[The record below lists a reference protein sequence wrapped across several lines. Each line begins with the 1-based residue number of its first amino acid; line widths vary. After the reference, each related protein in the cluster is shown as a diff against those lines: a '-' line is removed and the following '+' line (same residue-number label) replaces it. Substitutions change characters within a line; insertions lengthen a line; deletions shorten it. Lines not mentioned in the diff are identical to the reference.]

1 LWCCGT
7 MVEVAGP
14 LRRPPIRWTVE
25 RIGWQEPL
33 RMRHRHRPL
42 VTLLL
47 IAGLSACSKPA
58 PQAPVGGQGAAGAA
72 SATDPIGEDPTRPR
86 TGAGDAMVRAFAAPS
101 VAQNTD
107 DPAGFVPLRSQEVKD
122 AIYRALRSG
131 ETQRWQDGKL
141 SGYAVP
147 SGTTAA
153 NGCRAV
159 RYTVD
164 QRPEVPFESINAC
177 SVSR

>member
-1 LWCCGT
+1 MRARHL
-7 MVEVAGP
+7 P
-14 LRRPPIRWTVE
+14 LIS
-25 RIGWQEPL
+25 
-33 RMRHRHRPL
+33 
-42 VTLLL
+42 LLL
-47 IAGLSACSKPA
+47 ITLVSACSKPA
-58 PQAPVGGQGAAGAA
+58 PQAAAKAG
-72 SATDPIGEDPTRPR
+72 TDPIGQDPTRPG
-86 TGAGDAMVRAFAAPS
+86 TAADAAVARALAMPS

-107 DPAGFVPLRSQEVKD
+107 NPQFFVPLRSQPVKD

-147 SGTTAA
+147 SATTDA

-164 QRPEVPFESINAC
+164 QRPEVPFEAINAC
-177 SVSR
+177 SVSG

>member
-1 LWCCGT
+1 
-7 MVEVAGP
+7 M
-14 LRRPPIRWTVE
+14 
-25 RIGWQEPL
+25 
-33 RMRHRHRPL
+33 RMRRSQL
-42 VTLLL
+42 IALLL
-47 IAGLSACSKPA
+47 IAAVTACSKSA
-58 PQAPVGGQGAAGAA
+58 HQAGAQDRA
-72 SATDPIGEDPTRPR
+72 ATDPIGGDPTQP
-86 TGAGDAMVRAFAAPS
+86 GAAADAAVAKVLAMPS

-107 DPAGFVPLRSQEVKD
+107 DPAFFVPLRSQPVKD

-147 SGTTAA
+147 SATTGA

-159 RYTVD
+159 RYTID

-177 SVSR
+177 SVSG

>member
-1 LWCCGT
+1 
-7 MVEVAGP
+7 MRP
-14 LRRPPIRWTVE
+14 RQLRLIP
-25 RIGWQEPL
+25 
-33 RMRHRHRPL
+33 
-42 VTLLL
+42 LLL
-47 IAGLSACSKPA
+47 IAVVSACSKPA
-58 PQAPVGGQGAAGAA
+58 PQAAAAGKAN
-72 SATDPIGEDPTRPR
+72 TDPIGQDPTRLSPAADV
-86 TGAGDAMVRAFAAPS
+86 AGPSVFAQPS

-107 DPAGFVPLRSQEVKD
+107 DPASFVPLRSQPVKD

-131 ETQRWQDGKL
+131 ETQRWRDGKL

-147 SGTTAA
+147 SAATGA

-177 SVSR
+177 AASG

>member
-1 LWCCGT
+1 MPVRQL
-7 MVEVAGP
+7 
-14 LRRPPIRWTVE
+14 L
-25 RIGWQEPL
+25 
-33 RMRHRHRPL
+33 L
-42 VTLLL
+42 VPLLL
-47 IAGLSACSKPA
+47 IAVVSACSKPA
-58 PQAPVGGQGAAGAA
+58 PRAAAAGKAG
-72 SATDPIGEDPTRPR
+72 TDPIGQDPTRPG
-86 TGAGDAMVRAFAAPS
+86 TTPADAAVAKVLAMPS

-107 DPAGFVPLRSQEVKD
+107 NPAFFVPLRSQPVKD

-131 ETQRWQDGKL
+131 QPQRWQDGKL

-147 SGTTAA
+147 SLTTGA

-177 SVSR
+177 SVSG

>member
-1 LWCCGT
+1 
-7 MVEVAGP
+7 MRPQPRSSIP
-14 LRRPPIRWTVE
+14 L
-25 RIGWQEPL
+25 L
-33 RMRHRHRPL
+33 ML
-42 VTLLL
+42 VL
-47 IAGLSACSKPA
+47 AAACSKPA
-58 PQAPVGGQGAAGAA
+58 PKETTEARVG
-72 SATDPIGEDPTRPR
+72 TDPIGQDPAGPGWRKADP
-86 TGAGDAMVRAFAAPS
+86 GAQLLAMPS

-107 DPAGFVPLRSQEVKD
+107 DPRYFVPLRSQPVKD

-131 ETQRWQDGKL
+131 KTQRWQDGKL

-147 SGTTAA
+147 SQTTAA

-177 SVSR
+177 SVSG